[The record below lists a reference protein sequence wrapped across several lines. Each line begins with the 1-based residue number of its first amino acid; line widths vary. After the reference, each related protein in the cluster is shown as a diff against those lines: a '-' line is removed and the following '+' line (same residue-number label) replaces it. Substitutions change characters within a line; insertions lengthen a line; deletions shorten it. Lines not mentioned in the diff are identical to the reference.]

1 MDTWDKQMLTQC
13 RLRKAVIIH
22 GNTGD
27 VFFDDSAGSPFD
39 AKEGVSIARF
49 VTQRLK
55 AEGGYANI
63 VCWDCNS
70 GTYSF
75 EGDAEEQVQE
85 AFTRLSGM
93 EAAANSGDDASAA
106 SQQFEFGAAPPTAAG
121 DRRSLQAGLEKPQAF
136 FRILLDR
143 FRAPVPRDAQGNPRP
158 IAYVIDGA
166 EALFGRQDALSAEER
181 RQLLQLWQAV
191 RDAPCSVS
199 GRALNERGDV
209 LLLITPRLGLVPPRL
224 AQDCAAFG
232 SVLVPKPDH
241 KERARILNCCQEA
254 LVVREDIARSPINF
268 DALVDALDGFTS
280 RDICQ
285 IVKLSRIQ
293 DAPLSMERLVALY
306 RYGEKHSPWE
316 DLSLERLS
324 RLGNDL
330 KARVKGQDH
339 VVDRVVETISCA
351 CLGLSGLEHSSRQQK
366 PKGVFFFVG
375 PTGVGKTEM
384 AKAIAQFVF
393 GDETAYLR
401 FDMSEYNHDHC
412 DQRLVGAPP
421 GYVGH
426 ESGGLLTNAVRE
438 KPFSVLLFD
447 EVEKA
452 HPSILDKFLQI
463 LEDGRLTDGQGN
475 TVSFAETVI
484 IFTSNIGNDKITPD
498 MPDAAGKFIEAV
510 EQKFQSINRPE
521 IFNRVGRANVIPF
534 NYLRDPNVLRD
545 IAKAKLRPFIERLR
559 EKYGLGFVF
568 NGRDEDGCVGILLG
582 GFDVRYGGRDVGAR
596 IQEVVIRPFAAKLIE
611 WIERE
616 GVEALRGRVARAKLA
631 CGGKLLAF
639 ELDGGES

>member
-27 VFFDDSAGSPFD
+27 VFFDDSENSPFD
-39 AKEGVSIARF
+39 AKEGVPIMRF
-49 VTQRLK
+49 VTQRLMT
-55 AEGGYANI
+55 EGGYANI

-75 EGDAEEQVQE
+75 EGDAENQLRETFKRSSDMDTV
-85 AFTRLSGM
+85 
-93 EAAANSGDDASAA
+93 ANSGGDSSTTQQQFDFDAEPSAA
-106 SQQFEFGAAPPTAAG
+106 SDA
-121 DRRSLQAGLEKPQAF
+121 RRSLQSALAAPADF
-136 FRILLDR
+136 FRILVER
-143 FRAPVPRDAQGNPRP
+143 FRAPVTNDARGEPRP
-158 IAYVIDGA
+158 MAYVIDGA
-166 EALFGRQDALSAEER
+166 EALFGRQDALSADER
-181 RQLLQLWQAV
+181 RLLLQLWQAI

-232 SVLVPKPDH
+232 TVLVPKPDR
-241 KERARILNCCQEA
+241 KERARILGRCQEA
-254 LVVREDIARSPINF
+254 LVVREDIAQSQVNF
-268 DALVDALDGFTS
+268 DSFVDMLDGFTS

-285 IVKLSRIQ
+285 LVMLSRLQ
-293 DAPLSMERLVALY
+293 ERPLSMERLVSLY

-316 DLSLERLS
+316 DLSLERLA
-324 RLGNDL
+324 RLGDDL

-339 VVDRVVETISCA
+339 VVDRVVETITCA
-351 CLGLSGLEHSSRQQK
+351 CLGLSGLEHSARQQK

-393 GDETAYLR
+393 GDESAYIR

-498 MPDAAGKFIEAV
+498 MPNAADKFIEAV
-510 EQKFQSINRPE
+510 EMKFQSMNRPE

-534 NYLRDPNVLRD
+534 NYLRDQNVLRG
-545 IAKAKLRPFIERLR
+545 IAKAKLRPFVERLR
-559 EKYGLGFVF
+559 EKYGLKFSFG
-568 NGRDEDGCVGILLG
+568 GRDENGCVDLLLD
-582 GFDVRYGGRDVGAR
+582 GFDVRYGGRDVGAC
-596 IQEVVIRPFAAKLIE
+596 IQEVVIRPFSAKLIE
-611 WIERE
+611 WIELE
-616 GVEALRGRVARAKLA
+616 GAEALRGRTVRARLA
-631 CGGKLLAF
+631 CGGKLLDF
-639 ELDGGES
+639 ELEGVA

>member
-27 VFFDDSAGSPFD
+27 VFFDDSEKSPFD

-75 EGDAEEQVQE
+75 EGDAEEQLRE
-85 AFTRLSGM
+85 AFARSSDM
-93 EAAANSGDDASAA
+93 EAAANPGGDS
-106 SQQFEFGAAPPTAAG
+106 STPPQQFDFDAESSTASSG
-121 DRRSLQAGLEKPQAF
+121 RRSLQSALEAPEAF
-136 FRILLDR
+136 FRILVER
-143 FRAPVPRDAQGNPRP
+143 FRAPVPRDAQEKPRP
-158 IAYVIDGA
+158 MAFVIDGA
-166 EALFGRQDALSAEER
+166 EALFGRQDALSADER
-181 RQLLQLWQAV
+181 RLLLQLWQAV

-199 GRALNERGDV
+199 GHALNERGDV
-209 LLLITPRLGLVPPRL
+209 LVLITPRLGLVPPRL

-241 KERARILNCCQEA
+241 KERARILNRCQEA
-254 LVVREDIARSPINF
+254 LVVREDIVQSQVNF
-268 DALVDALDGFTS
+268 DSLVDALDGFTS

-285 IVKLSRIQ
+285 IVKLSRLQ
-293 DAPLSMERLVALY
+293 DNPLAMERLVALY

-324 RLGNDL
+324 RLGDDL

-484 IFTSNIGNDKITPD
+484 IFTSNIGNDTITPD
-498 MPDAAGKFIEAV
+498 MPNAADKFIEAV
-510 EQKFQSINRPE
+510 EKKFQSINRPE

-545 IAKAKLRPFIERLR
+545 IAMAKFRPFIERLR
-559 EKYGLGFVF
+559 EKYGLEFSFSGKDE
-568 NGRDEDGCVGILLG
+568 NGCFALILG

-596 IQEVVIRPFAAKLIE
+596 IQEVVIRPFSAKLIE

-616 GVEALRGRVARAKLA
+616 GMDALRGRIVKARLA
-631 CGGKLLAF
+631 CGGKLLNF
-639 ELDGGES
+639 ELEGEV